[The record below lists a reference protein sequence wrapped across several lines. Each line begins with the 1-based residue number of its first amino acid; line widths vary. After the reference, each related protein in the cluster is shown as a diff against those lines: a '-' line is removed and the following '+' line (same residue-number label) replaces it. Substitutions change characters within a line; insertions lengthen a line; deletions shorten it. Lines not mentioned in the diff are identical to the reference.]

1 MQGKERTFTPEVEKV
16 WNKDYQC
23 EYYRG
28 VIIDGEDNIVERCT
42 RTHASYGAA
51 LDEAKKKMAYS
62 PLYYRQAGADI
73 KEKLEEYK
81 KKKAIEEKKNAVVIF
96 DTKEFSEW
104 QYMYEPKDGGI
115 LYRFRYKNQMSEA
128 SAFLSAKSGSSAV
141 IPLLANE
148 VYRKGESDKIFY
160 ESRIRSEYD
169 IEKLPGH
176 KDIWKITSIVNVTQ
190 NKNQDSKVTVRYLK
204 FGNLTKEFKKRER
217 EKTIVIKRKWAF
229 YNDLMEYIH
238 NYADIR

>member
-42 RTHASYGAA
+42 RTHASYDAA

-81 KKKAIEEKKNAVVIF
+81 KKKAIEEKQNAVVIL
-96 DTKEFSEW
+96 
-104 QYMYEPKDGGI
+104 I
-115 LYRFRYKNQMSEA
+115 LRN
-128 SAFLSAKSGSSAV
+128 LGNGS
-141 IPLLANE
+141 ICMN
-148 VYRKGESDKIFY
+148 RKMVEYCTGSDIKI
-160 ESRIRSEYD
+160 R
-169 IEKLPGH
+169 
-176 KDIWKITSIVNVTQ
+176 
-190 NKNQDSKVTVRYLK
+190 
-204 FGNLTKEFKKRER
+204 
-217 EKTIVIKRKWAF
+217 
-229 YNDLMEYIH
+229 
-238 NYADIR
+238 

>member
-42 RTHASYGAA
+42 RTYSSYDAA
-51 LDEAKKKMAYS
+51 LDEVRKKMAYS
-62 PLYYRQAGADI
+62 PLYYCQAGADI
-73 KEKLEEYK
+73 KEKLP
-81 KKKAIEEKKNAVVIF
+81 
-96 DTKEFSEW
+96 W
-104 QYMYEPKDGGI
+104 
-115 LYRFRYKNQMSEA
+115 
-128 SAFLSAKSGSSAV
+128 
-141 IPLLANE
+141 
-148 VYRKGESDKIFY
+148 
-160 ESRIRSEYD
+160 
-169 IEKLPGH
+169 H

-204 FGNLTKEFKKRER
+204 FGNLTKEFKKREKK
-217 EKTIVIKRKWAF
+217 KTIVIKRKWAF

>member
-73 KEKLEEYK
+73 KEKLEDYK
-81 KKKAIEEKKNAVVIF
+81 KKK
-96 DTKEFSEW
+96 
-104 QYMYEPKDGGI
+104 
-115 LYRFRYKNQMSEA
+115 
-128 SAFLSAKSGSSAV
+128 
-141 IPLLANE
+141 
-148 VYRKGESDKIFY
+148 
-160 ESRIRSEYD
+160 D
-169 IEKLPGH
+169 IE
-176 KDIWKITSIVNVTQ
+176 
-190 NKNQDSKVTVRYLK
+190 
-204 FGNLTKEFKKRER
+204 
-217 EKTIVIKRKWAF
+217 
-229 YNDLMEYIH
+229 
-238 NYADIR
+238 

>member
-1 MQGKERTFTPEVEKV
+1 MQGKERTFTPQVEKV

-42 RTHASYGAA
+42 RTHASYDAA
-51 LDEAKKKMAYS
+51 LDEVRKKMAYS

-81 KKKAIEEKKNAVVIF
+81 KKKAIEEKKNAVVVF
-96 DTKEFSEW
+96 DTDEFGEW
-104 QYMYEPKDGGI
+104 KYMYEPKDGGV

-128 SAFLSAKSGSSAV
+128 STFLSAKSGSSAV
-141 IPLLANE
+141 VPLIANE

-169 IEKLPGH
+169 IEKLQIGRAH
-176 KDIWKITSIVNVTQ
+176 V
-190 NKNQDSKVTVRYLK
+190 
-204 FGNLTKEFKKRER
+204 
-217 EKTIVIKRKWAF
+217 
-229 YNDLMEYIH
+229 
-238 NYADIR
+238 

>member
-1 MQGKERTFTPEVEKV
+1 MQGKERIFIPEVEKI

-42 RTHASYGAA
+42 RTFSSYDAA

-62 PLYYRQAGADI
+62 PLYYRQASADI

-81 KKKAIEEKKNAVVIF
+81 KKRAIEEKKNTMVIF
-96 DTKEFSEW
+96 GTENFTGWK
-104 QYMYEPKDGGI
+104 YMYEPKDGGI
-115 LYRFRYKNQMSEA
+115 LYRFRYENQMNEA
-128 SAFLSAKSGSSAV
+128 STFLSAKSGSSAV
-141 IPLLANE
+141 VPLIANE
-148 VYRKGESDKIFY
+148 AYRKGESDKIFY

-176 KDIWKITSIVNVTQ
+176 KDIWKITSIVNVSQ
-190 NKNQDSKVTVRYLK
+190 NKNQDSKVTVMYLE
-204 FGNLTKEFKKRER
+204 FSNFTKEFKKREKQ
-217 EKTIVIKRKWAF
+217 KTIIIKRKWPF
-229 YNDLMEYIH
+229 YNELMEYIQ
-238 NYADIR
+238 NYVDIR

>member
-42 RTHASYGAA
+42 RTHASYDAA
-51 LDEAKKKMAYS
+51 LDEAEKKMAYS

-73 KEKLEEYK
+73 KEKLP
-81 KKKAIEEKKNAVVIF
+81 
-96 DTKEFSEW
+96 W
-104 QYMYEPKDGGI
+104 
-115 LYRFRYKNQMSEA
+115 
-128 SAFLSAKSGSSAV
+128 
-141 IPLLANE
+141 
-148 VYRKGESDKIFY
+148 
-160 ESRIRSEYD
+160 
-169 IEKLPGH
+169 H

-204 FGNLTKEFKKRER
+204 FGNLTKEFKKREKK
-217 EKTIVIKRKWAF
+217 KTIVIKRKWAF

>member
-1 MQGKERTFTPEVEKV
+1 
-16 WNKDYQC
+16 
-23 EYYRG
+23 
-28 VIIDGEDNIVERCT
+28 
-42 RTHASYGAA
+42 
-51 LDEAKKKMAYS
+51 
-62 PLYYRQAGADI
+62 
-73 KEKLEEYK
+73 
-81 KKKAIEEKKNAVVIF
+81 
-96 DTKEFSEW
+96 
-104 QYMYEPKDGGI
+104 MYEPKDGGI

-141 IPLLANE
+141 VPLLANE

-204 FGNLTKEFKKRER
+204 FGNLTKEFKSGRR
-217 EKTIVIKRKWAF
+217 RKQ
-229 YNDLMEYIH
+229 
-238 NYADIR
+238 